1 MNPTTLAELSNT
13 AVYSAAL
20 VLTFAMIAHA
30 LYLARVAPERSVA
43 ELPSPEVVAD
53 RELVAASGS
62 PAVRAEPA
70 SGGPA
75 AADPAATGLARTGP
89 DDGAAPPADPTGGAP
104 GAEPRIAR
112 QSAGVARMLTA
123 LGTALLVVAVLLRA
137 AEVGRWPLGNMY
149 EFALV
154 GSMSV
159 LVTYSVWATRRDLR
173 WLGLFVVGPAL
184 VNLGLAIAVWY
195 TDASELV
202 PSLRSVWLAIHVSV
216 AIVAVALFTIGFS
229 LGILYLVQE
238 RLEENGRTSPFMRRI
253 PGARALDRLTY
264 SVHVVAFPLWTFTV
278 IAGAI
283 WARQAWGA
291 YWNWDP
297 KEVWSF
303 VIWVVY
309 AAYLHARATT
319 GMRRSAAVW
328 IALAGFGCVILNFT
342 VVNMFLVGM
351 HSYSGL

>member
-30 LYLARVAPERSVA
+30 LYLARVAPERSA
-43 ELPSPEVVAD
+43 PDARMRETAAD
-53 RELVAASGS
+53 RELVAAVGSPSAGPASGS
-62 PAVRAEPA
+62 TTAEPA
-70 SGGPA
+70 TTS
-75 AADPAATGLARTGP
+75 P
-89 DDGAAPPADPTGGAP
+89 DDGVASP
-104 GAEPRIAR
+104 GAEPVDAPPAESAGESRMAR
-112 QSAGVARMLTA
+112 QSAGVARTLTL
-123 LGTALLVVAVLLRA
+123 LGTALLVVAVVLRA

-159 LVTYSVWATRRDLR
+159 LVAYSVWATRRDLR
-173 WLGLFVVGPAL
+173 WLGLFVVGPVL

-216 AIVAVALFTIGFS
+216 AVVAVALFTIGFS

-238 RLEENGRTSPFMRRI
+238 RLETRGGASSFMARL
-253 PGARALDRLTY
+253 PGSRALERLTY
-264 SVHVVAFPLWTFTV
+264 GAHVVAFPLWTFTV

-319 GMRRSAAVW
+319 GMSRSTAVW

-342 VVNMFLVGM
+342 VVNVFLVGM